1 MAWQVLAAM
10 AASTAVTLMGQ
21 RQQMKTMKANA
32 AWQNY
37 ENELSFQYEKQK
49 TLKAQ
54 SKLMSKQR
62 ATIGASGAQFTGSP
76 LITSNADFEEFESD
90 LWYMEK
96 RFFVQNAARDAELT
110 GLLTAQKYKM
120 GQTLLSG
127 ASSATTY
134 KYNNKSAN
142 TTGTTGG

>member
-21 RQQMKTMKANA
+21 RQQMKQIKQNA
-32 AWQNY
+32 AWQKY

-54 SKLMSKQR
+54 AKLMSKQR

-76 LITSNADFEEFESD
+76 LIVANSDFEEFESD

-96 RFFVQNAARDAELT
+96 RFFVQSAARDAETT

-127 ASSATTY
+127 ASSSVNY
-134 KYNNKSAN
+134 KYGN
-142 TTGTTGG
+142 TAAKTG